1 MRLKKNFIYIWC
13 RNDKDEGNVSAIRA
27 VREEIYCLEIQID
40 VLQGEWDDVIRWAD
54 GGGDANA
61 AAELF
66 SAISMKRV
74 NLQLR
79 LEDARRRLLDLLADS
94 Y

>member
-1 MRLKKNFIYIWC
+1 MY
-13 RNDKDEGNVSAIRA
+13 NVSYLFSKEERRA
-27 VREEIYCLEIQID
+27 NEETISTLREEIYCLEIQID
-40 VLQGEWDDVIRWAD
+40 VLREKWDDVNRWVN

-61 AAELF
+61 AAEMLA
-66 SAISMKRV
+66 AIVMKRG
-74 NLQLR
+74 NMQLK

>member
-1 MRLKKNFIYIWC
+1 MYFPIFAS
-13 RNDKDEGNVSAIRA
+13 DEGRRANEGTISAL
-27 VREEIYCLEIQID
+27 REEIYCLEIQID
-40 VLQGEWDDVIRWAD
+40 VLRGEWDDVNRWVD
-54 GGGDANA
+54 GGGDVNA

-66 SAISMKRV
+66 ATIVMKRG
-74 NLQLR
+74 NLQLK